1 MEAQAFTTSPSLKEV
16 VERILTSRKIT
27 RQDQRLLLIS
37 TASSIEESSL
47 VSQVFDRL
55 RRGLLKVVD

>member
-1 MEAQAFTTSPSLKEV
+1 MEAQAFTPSPSLKDV
-16 VERILTSRKIT
+16 VERILASRKIT
-27 RQDQRLLLIS
+27 RQDQRLLLVLT
-37 TASSIEESSL
+37 TANLEESRL